1 MTRRGVATLCLC
13 AGLVAGSFA
22 IPAGA
27 ANPFP
32 QGTAAY
38 ARTTDA
44 ILWTRTTKA
53 TTVRFSVAT
62 DRAMDRVVKRG
73 RTNAIASN
81 NFTVKPRVANLRPNR
96 RYFYRF
102 TTRAGASPVG
112 TFETLPAAS
121 STAPLKFS
129 MSGDSDV
136 LWTDPP
142 DGPQS
147 RPFAVLDRI
156 RETAPD
162 FFIYLGDTIYSDSET
177 EAPPALTLQEKWAKY
192 RANRTPAAKS
202 MLKSLSVWAG
212 WDDHEVIN
220 DFDGAVLA
228 QEDPALLQAGRDAF
242 NDYWPIEEDTYYRD
256 VRVGANSH
264 FFFLDERSYRSQSPD
279 EADSPCRDA
288 EGDLDLAPTMP
299 QGDRNALGLP
309 PTDPACLA
317 HIFDPTR
324 TMLGS
329 EQLSWLQQG
338 LLESDAKWKFIVN
351 EVVITQAYVLPY
363 DRWEGYHAERDAL
376 LSFIRDNNIK
386 NVVFLTAD
394 IHANIGSRVY
404 VSKADDDLP
413 VAYEVVAGPIQTC
426 TLECEIDRILG
437 PGTGEDFVTFM
448 TFRGLV
454 DVDCV
459 DINTFGYATVTVPS
473 DAGSIGVQWRDDERA
488 AGGGGKLVEGCD
500 ETIQAAP

>member
-1 MTRRGVATLCLC
+1 MTRRA
-13 AGLVAGSFA
+13 
-22 IPAGA
+22 AGA
-27 ANPFP
+27 LLLCVAVLSTSAAVSVGAPNPFP
-32 QGTAAY
+32 QGIAAY
-38 ARTTDA
+38 ARTNDA
-44 ILWTRTTKA
+44 ILWARTTRSG
-53 TTVRFSVAT
+53 TVRYQVAT
-62 DRAMDRVVKRG
+62 DRAMDHVVARGSKR
-73 RTNAIASN
+73 AVVSE
-81 NFTVKPRVANLRPNR
+81 NFTVKGRVGNLRPAR

-102 TTRAGASPVG
+102 TTAAGSSRVG
-112 TFETLPAAS
+112 TFKTLPGAA
-121 STAPLKFS
+121 STAPLTFS
-129 MSGDSDV
+129 MTGDSDV
-136 LWTDPP
+136 LWDEPP
-142 DGPQS
+142 DGPQE
-147 RPFAVLDRI
+147 PFAVLDRI

-177 EAPPALTLQEKWAKY
+177 GVAPALTRQEKWAKY
-192 RANRTPAAKS
+192 RANRTASAKR
-202 MLKSLSVWAG
+202 LLRSVSTWVG

-242 NDYWPIEEDTYYRD
+242 NDYWPIDEDVYYRD

-288 EGDLDLAPTMP
+288 EGELDLAPTMP
-299 QGDRNALGLP
+299 PGDRAALGLP
-309 PTDPACLA
+309 PADPACLA

-324 TMLGS
+324 TMLGT
-329 EQLSWLQQG
+329 EQLAWLEQN
-338 LLESDAKWKFIVN
+338 LLESTAKWKFIVN
-351 EVVITQAYVLPY
+351 EVVINQAYVLPY

-394 IHANIGSRVY
+394 IHANIGGRVY

-437 PGTGEDFVTFM
+437 PGNGANFVTFM

-459 DINTFGYATVTVPS
+459 DINTFAYATVTVPA
-473 DAGSIGVQWRDDERA
+473 DGSALGVKWLSNEKARS
-488 AGGGGKLVEGCD
+488 GGGKLIEGCD
-500 ETIQAAP
+500 EHIQAAP